1 MWLKTAS
8 YWSELITLK
17 CQTLLYVYQKG
28 WWGDFSGV
36 RGISDRRTHTHTHT
50 LISPYRKQS
59 LWEEQRWRYQSHL
72 CSSLSIFNVCEWVK
86 TEGLFSVACLL
97 RVSARISQSMCA
109 VRLQGLLS
117 QEPRSGK
124 WAGMD
129 PFVLQMDTMVT
140 ATHKGVLFVPS
151 SQTFTWHCLSRHH
164 CKVNTDAHIP
174 RLCTPSA
181 AVSILSPCF

>member
-1 MWLKTAS
+1 M
-8 YWSELITLK
+8 
-17 CQTLLYVYQKG
+17 
-28 WWGDFSGV
+28 
-36 RGISDRRTHTHTHT
+36 
-50 LISPYRKQS
+50 
-59 LWEEQRWRYQSHL
+59 
-72 CSSLSIFNVCEWVK
+72 K

-140 ATHKGVLFVPS
+140 ATHKGVMFVPS

-181 AVSILSPCF
+181 AVSILSPCFQGKGSLTAVLHDV